1 MKAKLVLAFAVLLST
16 TVARADSTPITL
28 DVTATA
34 CVGCLS
40 NNPPPISLIAQFTVE
55 QVTGQF
61 FQPGEGL
68 PLFTGTEY
76 EVVGISGTLNGS
88 RMTLAPTPEG
98 VGSWLS
104 ENSNG
109 DFELGTVFFT
119 ANGSLDWLESDPS
132 NDLLEIS
139 SGYAPSNAITWN
151 AVDPAPAAMPE
162 PSTWL
167 LLLAGIGFVLIRA
180 VKTRKQ
186 LAG

>member
-1 MKAKLVLAFAVLLST
+1 MKVKLAVAFAVLLSAT
-16 TVARADSTPITL
+16 LARADSTPITL

-88 RMTLAPTPEG
+88 PMTLAPTPEG

-104 ENSNG
+104 EN
-109 DFELGTVFFT
+109 
-119 ANGSLDWLESDPS
+119 
-132 NDLLEIS
+132 
-139 SGYAPSNAITWN
+139 
-151 AVDPAPAAMPE
+151 
-162 PSTWL
+162 
-167 LLLAGIGFVLIRA
+167 
-180 VKTRKQ
+180 
-186 LAG
+186 